1 MCFKGGASC
10 FVVQYKSQVNV
21 HVSLPVEMLVVM
33 GLQQLGKESQK
44 QSKIG

>member
-10 FVVQYKSQVNV
+10 FVVQYKSQVHV